1 MMTPEVPP
9 LNTRT
14 RLKIIER
21 ASYLGIAGNLIL
33 AVLKISLGLLSGSL
47 AVVGD
52 GIDSLSDVVT
62 SLVTLYAARAAAA
75 PPDREHPWGH
85 ARLETIAGK
94 TLSFII
100 VTAGGQL
107 MIFTLTR
114 LLRGPSPPLPAPPA
128 LYVAGLSIM
137 GKAIMAAGK
146 FRAARITE
154 SPMMRAD
161 AVNMRSDILLSLAV
175 LIGILG
181 TRIFA
186 LPVIDLI
193 AGFGVSLW
201 IIITGIRL
209 FLGTNSELMDAV
221 DNPGVYREV
230 FAAVNAVHGVSKPH
244 RVRIRRLNAFY
255 VIDLDVEV
263 DGEISVRE
271 AHELAC
277 RLEKEIRGRIPK
289 VFDIMVHVEPAGAA
303 RHQEGYGLIPE
314 DMDTL

>member
-1 MMTPEVPP
+1 MITEGPP
-9 LNTRT
+9 LTT
-14 RLKIIER
+14 QSRLIIIER
-21 ASYLGIAGNLIL
+21 ASWLGIAGNLLL
-33 AVLKISLGLLSGSL
+33 AALKVPVGLISGSL
-47 AVVGD
+47 AVAGD

-62 SLVTLYAARAAAA
+62 SIVTLYAARAAAV

-107 MIFTLTR
+107 MIITITR
-114 LLRGPSPPLPAPPA
+114 LFGGLPSPLPTPLA
-128 LYVAGLSIM
+128 LYAALLSIV
-137 GKAIMAAGK
+137 GKALMAALK

-154 SPMMRAD
+154 SPMMQAD
-161 AVNMRSDILLSLAV
+161 AVNMRSDILLSLTV

-186 LPVIDLI
+186 LPLIDLI

-201 IIITGIRL
+201 IIIIGIRL
-209 FLGTNSELMDAV
+209 FLRTNSELMDSV
-221 DNPGVYREV
+221 ENPAVYREV
-230 FAAVNAVHGVSKPH
+230 FAAVDTVPGVSNPH

-263 DGEISVRE
+263 DGTISVHQ

-303 RHQEGYGLIPE
+303 RHQEGYGLIPA
-314 DMDTL
+314 DMDAL